1 MAQHTVSAFHV
12 RVAAS
17 SRHHGPFIR
26 QATSRVALFSRL
38 EQHKTVPLF
47 PPRIV
52 GCGTNTRSKYFIVVI
67 WQSVTFDTL
76 RIHTGYK
83 QVLPSRNMST
93 YVLTGANRGLGLE
106 FVRQLSADSSNTV
119 IGAVRSMSNDL
130 TDLKGLN
137 KNNNIH
143 VLECDTGNASSI
155 KSFVESCGKTLNGKK
170 IDYLLNN
177 SGINS
182 VPEQGSLTMRED
194 DLAEQMR
201 INVLGPQRTTEG
213 LYTADLLSSDV
224 RILNMTSGL
233 GSMQVS
239 KSIKPRK
246 CCTYSISKAA
256 LNMLTIHQGEDL
268 REKLPGAVVIC
279 MDPGWVK
286 TRMGGEGAEIEAHVS
301 ISGML
306 KVLHGLKKDD
316 TATYWTY
323 NGTQVE
329 W

>member
-1 MAQHTVSAFHV
+1 M
-12 RVAAS
+12 
-17 SRHHGPFIR
+17 P
-26 QATSRVALFSRL
+26 
-38 EQHKTVPLF
+38 
-47 PPRIV
+47 
-52 GCGTNTRSKYFIVVI
+52 
-67 WQSVTFDTL
+67 
-76 RIHTGYK
+76 
-83 QVLPSRNMST
+83 T

-130 TDLKGLN
+130 TDLKALN

-143 VLECDTGNASSI
+143 ILECDTGNPSSI
-155 KSFVESCGKTLNGKK
+155 KSFVESCGKTLSGKK

-182 VPEQGSLTMRED
+182 VPDQSSLTVDEA
-194 DLAEQMR
+194 DLNEQMR

-213 LYTADLLSSDV
+213 FYAADMLSSDV
-224 RILNMTSGL
+224 RVLNMTSGL
-233 GSMQVS
+233 GSMVVS
-239 KSIKPRK
+239 KSIVPRK
-246 CCTYSISKAA
+246 CCTYAISKAA
-256 LNMLTIHQGEDL
+256 LNMLTVFQGEEL

-286 TRMGGEGAEIEAHVS
+286 TRMGGEGAQIEAHES
-301 ISGML
+301 IGGML

-316 TATYWTY
+316 TASFWTY
-323 NGTQVE
+323 NGTQVP